1 MLEWIVILLFA
12 IVFWVIPYL
21 VWFKPD
27 IIKRLTN
34 NIF

>member
-1 MLEWIVILLFA
+1 MLEWLVILLFI
-12 IVFWVIPYL
+12 IVLWVVPYL